1 MFIPT
6 TRSEMEKR
14 GWDALDVILV
24 SGDTYIDSSF
34 NGTALIGHWLIENGF
49 RVGIICQP
57 DMGSDDD
64 IGRLGEPELFWSI
77 SAGCVDSMVANY
89 TPTLKFRKDDDF
101 TPGGRNDRRPD
112 RACIA
117 YTNLIKRFHKGR
129 PIVLGGVE
137 ASLRRVVHYDFWSDS
152 LRRSILF
159 DAKADIIMLDNMT
172 DEMTAQAV
180 AMAKGKAELEASGN
194 MSIERLKAL
203 AEIGVDYIS
212 CGALTHSAPILDFS
226 MKNLKPI
233 E

>member
-1 MFIPT
+1 MARAYAPFVRKIEVEVENL
-6 TRSEMEKR
+6 EMLQE
-14 GWDALDVILV
+14 AL
-24 SGDTYIDSSF
+24 
-34 NGTALIGHWLIENGF
+34 
-49 RVGIICQP
+49 
-57 DMGSDDD
+57 
-64 IGRLGEPELFWSI
+64 
-77 SAGCVDSMVANY
+77 
-89 TPTLKFRKDDDF
+89 
-101 TPGGRNDRRPD
+101 
-112 RACIA
+112 
-117 YTNLIKRFHKGR
+117 
-129 PIVLGGVE
+129 
-137 ASLRRVVHYDFWSDS
+137 
-152 LRRSILF
+152 